1 MEREKFGS
9 RLGFILISAGCA
21 IGLGNVWRFPYITGK
36 DGGAAFILI
45 YLLFLVIFGI
55 PIMSMEFAVGRA
67 SKKSIALGFDVLE
80 PKGTKWHLMKYLGIA
95 ANYLLMMFYTVIAGW
110 MLAYL
115 KKFIFGEFEH
125 TTPEQVSGIF
135 AELQQ
140 NPAKEIL
147 YMVLV
152 IAIGFRICALGLQK
166 GVERITKMMMVLLF
180 AAMIVLVIRVLSL
193 DGAAEGIRY
202 YLVPDFSRVHEIG
215 LQTVILDALGQAF
228 FTLSIG
234 VGSMQIFGSY
244 IGKEKSLFGES
255 IVIASLDTLVAILAG
270 FIIIPSCFAFG
281 IDPGA
286 GPSLIFITLPNVFE
300 AMPFGRIWGI
310 CFFLFMTFA
319 ALSTVIAVFENI
331 VSINMEL
338 SGKSR
343 KSVCIKNIGLMFLL
357 ALPCALGFSVLNFIQ
372 PFGAGT
378 GILDLEDFIMSNN
391 FQPIGALFFV
401 IFCTWKYGW
410 GWDNFEK
417 EVNTGSG
424 FRLPKWAKFYL
435 KFIVPLLI
443 IYILV
448 SGYISFFA

>member
-21 IGLGNVWRFPYITGK
+21 IGLGNVWRFPYIAGK
-36 DGGAAFILI
+36 DGGAAFILL

-55 PIMSMEFAVGRA
+55 PVMSMEFAVGRA
-67 SKKSIALGFDVLE
+67 SKKSIAKGFDVLE

-95 ANYLLMMFYTVIAGW
+95 ANYLLMMYYTVIAGW

-115 KKFIFGEFEH
+115 KKFVFGEFEQK
-125 TTPEQVSGIF
+125 TTEQVTGIF
-135 AELQQ
+135 TELQQ

-147 YMVLV
+147 CMVLV
-152 IAIGFRICALGLQK
+152 IAIGFGVCALGLEK
-166 GVERITKMMMVLLF
+166 GVERITKLMMVLLF
-180 AAMIVLVIRVLSL
+180 AAMLMLVIRVVSL
-193 DGAAEGIRY
+193 DGAMEGIRY
-202 YLVPDFSRVHEIG
+202 YLVPDFKRVHEIG
-215 LQTVILDALGQAF
+215 LQTIILDALGQAF

-255 IVIASLDTLVAILAG
+255 IVIASLDTLVAIVAG

-286 GPSLIFITLPNVFE
+286 GPSLIFITLPNVFN

-319 ALSTVIAVFENI
+319 AFSTIIAVFENI
-331 VSINMEL
+331 VSMNMEL

-343 KSVCIKNIGLMFLL
+343 KEVCLKNIGLMFLL
-357 ALPCALGFSVLNFIQ
+357 ALPCALSFSVLSFIQ

-391 FQPIGALFFV
+391 FQPIGALLFV
-401 IFCTWKYGW
+401 LFCTWKYGW

-435 KFIVPLLI
+435 KFIIPLLI
-443 IYILV
+443 LYILI
-448 SGYISFFA
+448 SGYISFFS